1 MTSLTNFH
9 WTVGRK
15 LAGGFG
21 AVCAIFVVAI
31 VVTLTLSS
39 SAQSQWRHA
48 MSWNASIDAS
58 AEQVRGTQLQ
68 MASQALYVATGDRR
82 YRSDWNRGVV
92 IAENAAKIIE
102 GLGDPQLQKISADA
116 TAADRKH
123 DAAVRQRLFPAMDRR
138 DRAGAV
144 AALRQADTFVRVPL
158 GAATKTQKVITARQ
172 GAEVSRAKASGA
184 NAKRA
189 GTIAALLGLLVAG
202 TVATFITRGLTRPLR
217 ATVVRLRELRE
228 GAVRGLGGGMTAMA
242 EGDLTQHVDFA
253 VERIADPG
261 ADEIGDLGR
270 AFNDLLEDTD
280 TSVVAYNGV
289 RESLRE
295 ALGDHSILA
304 DLDTKLASIDNN
316 CLVSLAEGLTA
327 LRNGDLTVD
336 AHPVTDP
343 ITATNGHAIGSLG
356 VTFNSMLAKAQ
367 DGLGLYNET
376 RAELATMIQQIS
388 TTSSSV
394 SDASQRVA
402 LTSDETGNA
411 IGEIARAVGDVASGA
426 ERQVQM
432 VDAAKRSTEET
443 ATSAGEARIVAE
455 HGVQAAQE
463 ATEAISAVRESSGAL
478 VEAMDSLAQR
488 SEKIGG
494 IVDTITGIA
503 DQTNLLALNAA
514 IEAARAGEQG
524 RGFAVVAEEVRKLA
538 EESQSA
544 AKTIAGLIKEI
555 QGETAR
561 VVEIVEDGAK
571 RTDESARVVVNA
583 RDAFIKIGE
592 NVNDMTSRIEQILT
606 ATSEV
611 AAVAEQA
618 SAATQQV
625 SASTEQ
631 TTASTQ
637 EIASSAALLAR
648 SAEELDVLVTRFR
661 IAA

>member
-1 MTSLTNFH
+1 MKAFSARHAAPTVNPQHEAGLTALRERLESLEGNCLTN
-9 WTVGRK
+9 
-15 LAGGFG
+15 
-21 AVCAIFVVAI
+21 
-31 VVTLTLSS
+31 
-39 SAQSQWRHA
+39 
-48 MSWNASIDAS
+48 
-58 AEQVRGTQLQ
+58 
-68 MASQALYVATGDRR
+68 
-82 YRSDWNRGVV
+82 
-92 IAENAAKIIE
+92 
-102 GLGDPQLQKISADA
+102 
-116 TAADRKH
+116 
-123 DAAVRQRLFPAMDRR
+123 
-138 DRAGAV
+138 
-144 AALRQADTFVRVPL
+144 L
-158 GAATKTQKVITARQ
+158 GA
-172 GAEVSRAKASGA
+172 
-184 NAKRA
+184 
-189 GTIAALLGLLVAG
+189 GLDA
-202 TVATFITRGLTRPLR
+202 
-217 ATVVRLRELRE
+217 
-228 GAVRGLGGGMTAMA
+228 MTH
-242 EGDLTQHVDFA
+242 GDLTVDVQPATQPLEHFGDPSVDA
-253 VERIADPG
+253 LVDVFNRMLAKAQSGLAGYNTVREDLRAKLGDRSVLHQLDERLQSLDSVCLTNLGNGMEAISN
-261 ADEIGDLGR
+261 GDLTVDVQPATKALVSDNGSSIGSLGET
-270 AFNDLLEDTD
+270 FNSMLVKAQGALEL
-280 TSVVAYNGV
+280 YNSV
-289 RESLRE
+289 REDLRS

-304 DLDTKLASIDNN
+304 DLDGKMASIDNN
-316 CLVSLAEGLTA
+316 CLVSLADGLTA

-336 AHPVTDP
+336 AHPVTTS
-343 ITATNGHAIGSLG
+343 IVAVNGGHIGSLG
-356 VTFNSMLAKAQ
+356 ETFNSMLLKAQ
-367 DGLGLYNET
+367 SGLGLYNET

-394 SDASQRVA
+394 SDASPRVA

-443 ATSAGEARIVAE
+443 ATSAGEARVVAE
-455 HGVQAAQE
+455 QGVQAAQE
-463 ATEAISAVRESSGAL
+463 ATDAITKVRESSGLL
-478 VEAMDSLAQR
+478 VSAMESLAQR

-555 QGETAR
+555 QGETAH

-571 RTDESARVVVNA
+571 RTDESARVVVHA

-592 NVNDMTSRIEQILT
+592 NVSDMTSRIEQILT

-618 SAATQQV
+618 SAATQEV
-625 SASTEQ
+625 SASTEE

>member
-1 MTSLTNFH
+1 VKPFSARHAARTAPQTLQRHEAGLVALRERLESLDSVCLTSL
-9 WTVGRK
+9 G
-15 LAGGFG
+15 AG
-21 AVCAIFVVAI
+21 
-31 VVTLTLSS
+31 LD
-39 SAQSQWRHA
+39 A
-48 MSWNASIDAS
+48 M
-58 AEQVRGTQLQ
+58 
-68 MASQALYVATGDRR
+68 
-82 YRSDWNRGVV
+82 
-92 IAENAAKIIE
+92 
-102 GLGDPQLQKISADA
+102 
-116 TAADRKH
+116 
-123 DAAVRQRLFPAMDRR
+123 
-138 DRAGAV
+138 
-144 AALRQADTFVRVPL
+144 
-158 GAATKTQKVITARQ
+158 
-172 GAEVSRAKASGA
+172 
-184 NAKRA
+184 
-189 GTIAALLGLLVAG
+189 
-202 TVATFITRGLTRPLR
+202 TR
-217 ATVVRLRELRE
+217 
-228 GAVRGLGGGMTAMA
+228 
-242 EGDLTQHVDFA
+242 GDLTVDVQPATQPLEHFGDPTVDALVDVFNSMLEKAQTGLGLYNTVREDLRDKLGDRSVLHELDGRLKSLDGVCLTNLGTGLASMAQGDLTVDVQPATQPLHADGEHAIGSLGETFNSMLQKAQGGLELYNA
-253 VERIADPG
+253 VREDLRAKLGDHSVLVDLDVRMKRLDAVCLTNLG
-261 ADEIGDLGR
+261 VGLQAMAIGDLTVDVQPVTTPVESTPG
-270 AFNDLLEDTD
+270 ASIGSLGETFNSMLVKAQGGL
-280 TSVVAYNGV
+280 ALYNSV
-289 RESLRE
+289 REDLRE
-295 ALGDHSILA
+295 KLGDHSILA
-304 DLDTKLASIDNN
+304 DLDTKMESIDKN
-316 CLVSLAEGLTA
+316 CLVSLATGLTA

-336 AHPVTDP
+336 AQPVTTS
-343 ITATNGHAIGSLG
+343 ITGVNGYQIGSLG
-356 VTFNSMLAKAQ
+356 ETFNSMLLKAQ
-367 DGLGLYNET
+367 GGLGLYNET

-402 LTSDETGNA
+402 MTSDETGNA

-443 ATSAGEARIVAE
+443 AASAGEARIAAE
-455 HGVQAAQE
+455 QGVVSAQAA
-463 ATEAISAVRESSGAL
+463 TDAIAAVRESSGAL
-478 VEAMDSLAQR
+478 VEAMASLSGR

-555 QGETAR
+555 QGETAH

-571 RTDESARVVVNA
+571 RTDESARVVVQA
-583 RDAFIKIGE
+583 RDAFVKIGE
-592 NVNDMTSRIEQILT
+592 NVSDMTSRIEQILT

-618 SAATQQV
+618 SAATQEV
-625 SASTEQ
+625 SASTEE